1 MGPLAGRGGAM
12 TLKAIA
18 EGLLSAFIRSADDV
32 QELNA
37 RETAILQALDE
48 VYDRR
53 FLEIKTTK
61 EMKLKT
67 AMAAVTDHDGEEN

>member
-1 MGPLAGRGGAM
+1 M

-61 EMKLKT
+61 EMEER
-67 AMAAVTDHDGEEN
+67 HDIAGRV

>member
-1 MGPLAGRGGAM
+1 M

-53 FLEIKTTK
+53 LREIRTDQ
-61 EMKLKT
+61 EMKLRT
-67 AMAAVTDHDGEEN
+67 ATAAGTDHDGEEN

>member
-1 MGPLAGRGGAM
+1 M

-37 RETAILQALDE
+37 RETAILRALDE

-61 EMKLKT
+61 EMEDRHDT
-67 AMAAVTDHDGEEN
+67 VTRV

>member
-1 MGPLAGRGGAM
+1 M

-67 AMAAVTDHDGEEN
+67 AMSAGTDHDGEEN

>member
-1 MGPLAGRGGAM
+1 M
-12 TLKAIA
+12 TLRAIA
-18 EGLLSAFIRSADDV
+18 AALIGAFIRAA
-32 QELNA
+32 QTTEELNL
-37 RETAILQALDE
+37 REEAILRALDE

-67 AMAAVTDHDGEEN
+67 VMAAATDHDGEEN

>member
-1 MGPLAGRGGAM
+1 M

-67 AMAAVTDHDGEEN
+67 AMAAATDHDGEEN

>member
-1 MGPLAGRGGAM
+1 M

-53 FLEIKTTK
+53 FLEMKTTK
-61 EMKLKT
+61 EME
-67 AMAAVTDHDGEEN
+67 DRHDITRRI

>member
-1 MGPLAGRGGAM
+1 M
-12 TLKAIA
+12 TLKTIA

-32 QELNA
+32 QELNL
-37 RETAILQALDE
+37 REEAILRALDE

>member
-1 MGPLAGRGGAM
+1 M

>member
-1 MGPLAGRGGAM
+1 M

-18 EGLLSAFIRSADDV
+18 AALIGEFIRAAKTTE
-32 QELNA
+32 ELNL
-37 RETAILQALDE
+37 REEAILRALDE

-53 FLEIKTTK
+53 YLEMKTTK

-67 AMAAVTDHDGEEN
+67 ATAAVTDHDGEEN